1 MPFAS
6 IVSMGRPAKGT
17 RPIVDPSLTPTFWR
31 ELTGDPEPPQRD
43 QFLWLTIHLV
53 QKMGVAQFTV
63 SRVAKM
69 LGYSVA
75 MVNHLFGSRDGLIAE
90 CAQVVHRNY
99 AQQVVDDTEASAR
112 TPRARLE
119 AHIRSRYERGRLL
132 RGWSQVLNYPFYS
145 FESPEIAYARAG
157 SSFNDS
163 YRRNL
168 LYLTQLV
175 LDLRAGSISDTPL
188 FPDEFPQNVIAIDRV
203 AFLHAVTIGTTTA
216 GSVMWMAGRID
227 NVAETPDMLTLAS
240 TMIDQQLRHLVDA
253 IPAR

>member
-1 MPFAS
+1 
-6 IVSMGRPAKGT
+6 MGRPAKGT
-17 RPIVDPSLTPTFWR
+17 RPIVDPSLTATFWR
-31 ELTGDPEPPQRD
+31 ELTGEPDPAQRD
-43 QFLWLTIHLV
+43 QFLWLTIHHV
-53 QKMGVAQFTV
+53 QKMGLAQFTV

-90 CAQVVHRNY
+90 CAQVVHHKY
-99 AQQVVDDTEASAR
+99 AQEVVDDTESAAR
-112 TPRARLE
+112 TPKARLE

-163 YRRNL
+163 YGRNL

-175 LDLRAGSISDTPL
+175 LDVRAGHVSDIPL
-188 FPDEFPQNVIAIDRV
+188 SPDEFPRNAIAIDKV

-216 GSVMWMAGRID
+216 GAVMWMAGRID
-227 NVAETPDMLTLAS
+227 NGADTPEMLNLVS
-240 TMIDQQLRHLVDA
+240 TMIEPQLRLLVDG